1 MRSYKKLMSFLK
13 IRSATGVGDLRT
25 HYSPAQ
31 HISKNQVPGTYI
43 CTRKKA
49 TKLANKNKE

>member
-1 MRSYKKLMSFLK
+1 MSFLK